1 MGLGHRPAFT
11 RILAMTGVAVLVG
24 TATAAAGPIA
34 FAGLIVPYFARRL
47 VGPDVRRALPMA
59 MLIGPIVL
67 LVSDILS
74 RLTVRPYELPI
85 GVVTACIGAP
95 VLIAVVR
102 SHRLPRL

>member
-1 MGLGHRPAFT
+1 MVRLEPD
-11 RILAMTGVAVLVG
+11 RIDA
-24 TATAAAGPIA
+24 
-34 FAGLIVPYFARRL
+34 ARRMG
-47 VGPDVRRALPMA
+47 GPDIRRALPLA
-59 MLIGPIVL
+59 MVIGPVVL

-74 RLTVRPYELPI
+74 RLAVRPYELPI